1 MALSRY
7 VAAISVIDENDPTIG
22 QCEPGGVALIGVRL
36 LIGVIS
42 VYLYQPVTLVLIG
55 IVTG

>member
-7 VAAISVIDENDPTIG
+7 VAAISVIDENDPTVG
-22 QCEPGGVALIGVRL
+22 QCEPGGVAVIW
-36 LIGVIS
+36 VIS

-55 IVTG
+55 VVAG